1 MESNTILIPYVGYVA
16 SYIFSSL
23 IHQVMATHWTSVFV
37 QMFVWNA
44 PPPHL
49 PFLKKTKDKEK
60 NFKSIEADWVR
71 V

>member
-1 MESNTILIPYVGYVA
+1 
-16 SYIFSSL
+16 
-23 IHQVMATHWTSVFV
+23 MATHWTSVFV

-44 PPPHL
+44 PPHL

>member
-1 MESNTILIPYVGYVA
+1 MLHHTF
-16 SYIFSSL
+16 FSSL

-44 PPPHL
+44 PPP
-49 PFLKKTKDKEK
+49 FLKKTKDKEK

>member
-44 PPPHL
+44 HL